1 MPSFVY
7 ACEECQSE
15 IRHIIT
21 SLLNNSFTDN
31 SLKCK
36 IVKKF
41 TFLRD
46 GNMGEDWYSKI
57 SIKNKR
63 RRSGDDSYNSD
74 DVRGDDDAEDDVKI
88 SA

>member
-1 MPSFVY
+1 
-7 ACEECQSE
+7 
-15 IRHIIT
+15 
-21 SLLNNSFTDN
+21 
-31 SLKCK
+31 
-36 IVKKF
+36 
-41 TFLRD
+41 
-46 GNMGEDWYSKI
+46 EDWYSKI